1 MTTKGVWYPDRLKAT
16 DKDPPLYLHI
26 SASTKEQMD
35 KAVTKVNELISMEL
49 GSLVE
54 DKKDMRRE
62 RVCLHIQSKVAM
74 LSDISRGNGRR
85 KN

>member
-35 KAVTKVNELISMEL
+35 KAVAKVNELISMEL

-54 DKKDMRRE
+54 DKKDVRRE
-62 RVCLHIQSKVAM
+62 RVCLYIQFKVVV
-74 LSDISRGNGRR
+74 LSARSRGNGQR